1 MAPKKK
7 TQRENVSCMLPIE
20 IKVVLYQEEEEEE
33 QSGKKHPNINRIK
46 RDSGFK
52 SSIFLFTTLFI
63 YI

>member
-1 MAPKKK
+1 MAPKK
-7 TQRENVSCMLPIE
+7 TQRENVPCMLPIE
-20 IKVVLYQEEEEEE
+20 MKVVLYQEVEE
-33 QSGKKHPNINRIK
+33 QSGKKHPNIINRIK